1 MYVGSHPT
9 IRQVMA
15 GNPLISTILYVAGT
29 RSSFLLSEIV
39 QYLDT
44 PMTVDEIYRAVA
56 PELPRLGLAATRMQG
71 DVEIKKLLPAQP
83 LLPDDGGR
91 ERTSAFLEKREL
103 PPFLATTIEQYI
115 TKKVGKPWDDPVTLE
130 RLRKAITAQK
140 DDYWKPLHKRSLRY
154 TKGYSVLGYL
164 AYHFPVY
171 FMQTEHLFLRL
182 LEEGFLKTSMTI
194 LDAGTGPGVVPLA
207 IADFFSRLD
216 GIKTSVYSIEQSEE
230 HIEAFLSLRDAF
242 VPRGGPVS
250 VKPPKKADI
259 RDPLPAG
266 LPERFDLIVFS
277 NVLGELADRSG
288 DPRAA
293 IVGRFAER
301 LAPDGAI
308 LIIEPADEANSTRM
322 RTLAAGLLPAGLV
335 VHTPCPLFRGT
346 ACKAPRCW
354 SFATAP
360 AIRPTH
366 LMETLARCDEP
377 YRYINTDIKYSF
389 TVLRRAALPRNG
401 FRVRSA
407 TKYLPLSKLHLHEG
421 KRVNTIVA
429 KMSGELGDAKTHLF
443 KVCDGTAKA
452 PVYAV
457 LPAFHK
463 TAENEILLPAAYG
476 SVLEM
481 KGVLVRHNKTHDAWN
496 LLVNRN
502 TEICQVE
509 ESRE

>member
-15 GNPLISTILYVAGT
+15 GNPLISTIQYIAGT

-39 QYLDT
+39 QYLDA
-44 PMTVDEIYRAVA
+44 PMTVDEIYRAVE
-56 PELPRLGLAATRMQG
+56 PELPRLGLVATRREG

-83 LLPDDGGR
+83 LLLDNGGQARTR
-91 ERTSAFLEKREL
+91 EFLEKREL
-103 PPFLATTIEQYI
+103 PPVLAGAIEDYI
-115 TKKVGKPWDDPVTLE
+115 TKKVGKPWDDPVTVE

-140 DDYWKPLHKRSLRY
+140 DDYWKPLHQRSLRY

-171 FMQTEHLFLRL
+171 FMQTEHLLLRL
-182 LEEGFLKTSMTI
+182 FEEGFLKKSMTI

-207 IADFFSRLD
+207 IADFFSRID
-216 GIKTSVYSIEQSEE
+216 GAKASVYAIEQSEE
-230 HIEAFLSLRDAF
+230 HIEAFLSLRDTF

-293 IVGRFAER
+293 IVERFAER

-308 LIIEPADEANSTRM
+308 LIVEPADEVNSTRM
-322 RTLAAGLLPAGLV
+322 RTLAAGLEPAGLV
-335 VHTPCPLFRGT
+335 VHSPCPLFRGT
-346 ACKAPRCW
+346 PCRAPRCW

-360 AIRPTH
+360 AIRATR

-389 TVLRRAALPRNG
+389 TILRRAAKPREG
-401 FRVRSA
+401 FRVPSA
-407 TKYLPLSKLHLHEG
+407 AKYLQLSKLHLHEG
-421 KRVNTIVA
+421 KRVNTMVA

-463 TAENEILLPAAYG
+463 TEENEALLSAGYG
-476 SVLEM
+476 TVLELR
-481 KGVLVRHNKTHDAWN
+481 GVLVRYNRAHDAWN

-502 TEICQVE
+502 TEVCE
-509 ESRE
+509 AGRHGE

>member
-1 MYVGSHPT
+1 
-9 IRQVMA
+9 MA
-15 GNPLISTILYVAGT
+15 GKPLISTIKFVAAT
-29 RSSFLLSEIV
+29 RPSFLLSEIV
-39 QYLDT
+39 PYLDI
-44 PMTVDEIYRAVA
+44 PIPVDEIYTSIES
-56 PELPRLGLAATRMQG
+56 ELPGLGLTATRRDG
-71 DVEIKKLLPAQP
+71 DVEIRRRPPAQP
-83 LLPDDGGR
+83 YLLNEGERG
-91 ERTSAFLEKREL
+91 RTSKFLEQREL
-103 PPFLATTIEQYI
+103 PSALASAIEHYI
-115 TKKVGKPWDDPVTLE
+115 TKKVGKPWDDPVTLD

-140 DDYWKPLHKRSLRY
+140 DDYWKPLHQRSLRY

-171 FMQTEHLFLRL
+171 FIQTEHLLLRL
-182 LEEGFLKTSMTI
+182 FEEGFLKKSMTI

-207 IADFFSRLD
+207 IADFFSRVE
-216 GIKTSVYSIEQSEE
+216 GVEASVYSIEQSEE

-266 LPERFDLIVFS
+266 LPERFDLIIFS
-277 NVLGELADRSG
+277 NVLGEFADRSG
-288 DPRAA
+288 DLRAA
-293 IVGRFAER
+293 IVERFAER
-301 LAPDGAI
+301 LAPDGTI
-308 LIIEPADEANSTRM
+308 LIVEPADEANSTRM
-322 RTLAAGLLPAGLV
+322 RTLGAGLEPAGLV
-335 VHTPCPLFRGT
+335 VHSPCPLFRGT

-360 AIRPTH
+360 AIRPTR

-389 TVLRRAALPRNG
+389 TVLRRAALPRTG
-401 FRVRSA
+401 FRVPSA
-407 TKYLPLSKLHLHEG
+407 VKYLQLSKLHLHEG

-481 KGVLVRHNKTHDAWN
+481 KGVLVRYNKTHDAWN

-502 TEICQVE
+502 TEVCQVE
-509 ESRE
+509 ESWG

>member
-1 MYVGSHPT
+1 
-9 IRQVMA
+9 MA
-15 GNPLISTILYVAGT
+15 GKPLISTIKYVAGT
-29 RSSFLLSEIV
+29 RPSFLISEIV
-39 QYLDT
+39 PYLDA
-44 PMTVDEIYRAVA
+44 PLPVDEIYRIIA
-56 PELPRLGLAATRMQG
+56 PDLPGLGLTATRRDR
-71 DVEIKKLLPAQP
+71 DVEIRRLPPAQP
-83 LLPDDGGR
+83 YLLNEGEW
-91 ERTSAFLEKREL
+91 ERTTEFLQKREL
-103 PPFLATTIEQYI
+103 PAALAGAIEQFI

-171 FMQTEHLFLRL
+171 FQQTEHLLMRL
-182 LEEGFLKTSMTI
+182 TEEGYLKKSMTI

-216 GIKTSVYSIEQSEE
+216 GAKASVYSIEQSEE

-266 LPERFDLIVFS
+266 LPERFDLIIFS

-301 LAPDGAI
+301 LAPDGVI
-308 LIIEPADEANSTRM
+308 LIVEPADEANSTRM
-322 RTLAAGLLPAGLV
+322 RTLAAGLEPAGLV
-335 VHTPCPLFRGT
+335 VHSPCPLFRGT

-377 YRYINTDIKYSF
+377 YRYINTDIKYSYA
-389 TVLRRAALPRNG
+389 VLRRAAIRREG
-401 FRVRSA
+401 FRLPSSA
-407 TKYLPLSKLHLHEG
+407 KFLQLSKLHLHEG

-463 TAENEILLPAAYG
+463 TAENEALLSAGYG
-476 SVLEM
+476 TVLELM
-481 KGVLVRHNKTHDAWN
+481 GVLVRYNRAHDAWN
-496 LLVNRN
+496 LLVSRN
-502 TEICQVE
+502 TEVRGPDRHGE
-509 ESRE
+509 

>member
-15 GNPLISTILYVAGT
+15 GNSLISTIQYVAGT
-29 RSSFLLSEIV
+29 RPSFLLSEIV
-39 QYLDT
+39 QYLDA
-44 PMTVDEIYRAVA
+44 PMPVDEIYRAIA
-56 PELPRLGLAATRMQG
+56 PELPRLGLMATRREG
-71 DVEIKKLLPAQP
+71 DVEIKKIPPAQP
-83 LLPDDGGR
+83 LFPGNGER
-91 ERTSAFLEKREL
+91 ERTSIFLEKREL
-103 PPFLATTIEQYI
+103 PPVLATAIEEYI
-115 TKKVGKPWDDPVTLE
+115 TKKVGKPWDDPVTVE

-140 DDYWKPLHKRSLRY
+140 DDYWKPLHQRSLRY

-171 FMQTEHLFLRL
+171 FMQTEHLLLRL
-182 LEEGFLKTSMTI
+182 FEEGFLKKSMTI
-194 LDAGTGPGVVPLA
+194 LDVGTGPGVVPLA

-216 GIKTSVYSIEQSEE
+216 GGKASVYAIEQSEE
-230 HIEAFLSLRDAF
+230 HIEAFLYLRDAF

-288 DPRAA
+288 DPRAG

-301 LAPDGAI
+301 LARDGAI
-308 LIIEPADEANSTRM
+308 LVVEPADEVNSTRM
-322 RTLAAGLLPAGLV
+322 RTLAAGLEPAGLT
-335 VHTPCPLFRGT
+335 VHAPCPLFRGT

-360 AIRPTH
+360 AIRPTR
-366 LMETLARCDEP
+366 LMGTLARCDES
-377 YRYINTDIKYSF
+377 YRYINTDIKYSYA
-389 TVLRRAALPRNG
+389 VLQRAAVRRDG
-401 FRVRSA
+401 FRLLSPA
-407 TKYLPLSKLHLHEG
+407 KFLQLSKLHLHEG

-463 TAENEILLPAAYG
+463 TAENEALLSAGYG
-476 SVLEM
+476 SVLELL
-481 KGVLVRHNKTHDAWN
+481 GVLVRHNKAHDAWN

-502 TEICQVE
+502 TEVRGPDRHGE
-509 ESRE
+509 